1 MVIDTKLYILRML
14 FSIVIYMF
22 LFYKICL
29 PKESPKKLN
38 LVFLGLLTWF
48 ICSIFIGDFTEL
60 IFIVLSIIYFILI
73 KKDIKNLNLILVFF
87 ISIKFINIS
96 SSYLIIYIHSFMK
109 IPSDFIVYLQIII
122 IFIEVLLYI
131 KIHTKFNIST
141 YIYLFVSFSLTLLL
155 LYVYLSIFF
164 LTYAFKETY
173 YFERF
178 IELLL
183 FFTITQGIFIAFLI
197 FYETKVQ
204 KEIELKINN
213 EIKFEN
219 LFAYSKLIEERNL
232 EIQKFNHDL
241 DNLIASITEEENN
254 EQVNKFKKELLYL
267 SNYTKNIPLSNNE
280 IDTTYLK
287 NIKNPYLRNL
297 LLNKVEF
304 IINKNINF
312 RFECLEEISEIK
324 RIHNLDL
331 VRIIGILIDNSIEE
345 TGKIANGF
353 INIYIHSCNDS
364 LEFIIENNFIKKDH
378 VSIHKLLEPGF
389 STKAN
394 HNGLGLNIIENIIK
408 TNRHI
413 NINYEINNIN
423 QTFRVIMIIN
433 MLLLEKE

>member
-1 MVIDTKLYILRML
+1 M
-14 FSIVIYMF
+14 
-22 LFYKICL
+22 
-29 PKESPKKLN
+29 
-38 LVFLGLLTWF
+38 
-48 ICSIFIGDFTEL
+48 
-60 IFIVLSIIYFILI
+60 
-73 KKDIKNLNLILVFF
+73 
-87 ISIKFINIS
+87 
-96 SSYLIIYIHSFMK
+96 
-109 IPSDFIVYLQIII
+109 
-122 IFIEVLLYI
+122 
-131 KIHTKFNIST
+131 
-141 YIYLFVSFSLTLLL
+141 
-155 LYVYLSIFF
+155 SIFF